1 MLDDA
6 FNRYCDTLPPGS
18 PELQYYCAIGS
29 LVSSIEFDPAD
40 PVVGLG
46 LLEFLTIYD
55 FVGAGID
62 TRSHPVSGSRLEDSL
77 LVSKIFHPVG
87 RDEHWWRRE
96 LLEKE
101 GSADV
106 VKQREWWR
114 QQLELTPEMVRI
126 IG

>member
-1 MLDDA
+1 MLDNA
-6 FNRYCDTLPPGS
+6 FKRYCDSLPPGS
-18 PELQYYCAIGS
+18 PELQYYSAIGS
-29 LVSSIEFDPAD
+29 LISSIEFDPTD

-46 LLEFLTIYD
+46 LLSFLTVYD

-62 TRSHPVSGSRLEDSL
+62 TRSQPVSGSRLEDAL
-77 LVSKIFHPVG
+77 LISKIFNPVC
-87 RDEHWWRRE
+87 RDEHWWKLD
-96 LLEKE
+96 LLKKE

-114 QQLELTPEMVRI
+114 QQLESVPEMVRI